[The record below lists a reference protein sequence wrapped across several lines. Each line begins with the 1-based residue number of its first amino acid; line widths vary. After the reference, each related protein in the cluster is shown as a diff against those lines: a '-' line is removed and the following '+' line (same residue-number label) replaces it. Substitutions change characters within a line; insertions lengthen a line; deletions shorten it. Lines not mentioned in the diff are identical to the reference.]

1 MHLSDFISVNME
13 SIVQA
18 WEDFA
23 RTIEPPALTMD
34 RTALR
39 DHASAMLRVIAKD
52 LTAGQTALEQSE
64 KSKGHGLR
72 DNDDTAAE
80 SHADARLLSGYTI
93 EQIVSEFRA
102 LRASVL
108 RLWSNSADKR
118 QDVDPL
124 DIIRFNEAIDQAL
137 AESVGRYARA
147 VKKSQN
153 LFLSILGHDLRHPL
167 EDSIMGASLIMSTT
181 YIASKHNELATRIF
195 NSGQRMLKLVNNLLD
210 FTRTQLGS
218 GLPIKVKKTDIVNL
232 CLGAVEELRT
242 KYPERT
248 IEFSAKGNREG
259 FWDGARIAQVFSNL
273 VGNALQHGAQTEPV
287 TVHLDCGSDE
297 IVARIKNK
305 GAPIDRERMQSIFEP
320 LVRFTEED
328 SIGHANETSLGI
340 GLYITREIVQAHE
353 GVIHVEASNGE
364 GTTFTVR
371 LPRTTAAEVGCKEAT
386 VAPATL

>member
-1 MHLSDFISVNME
+1 
-13 SIVQA
+13 
-18 WEDFA
+18 
-23 RTIEPPALTMD
+23 
-34 RTALR
+34 
-39 DHASAMLRVIAKD
+39 MLRVIAKD
-52 LTAGQTALEQSE
+52 LTAGQTAFEQSE
-64 KSKGHGLR
+64 KSKGQGPR

-108 RLWSNSADKR
+108 RLWSNSAEKR

-153 LFLSILGHDLRHPL
+153 LFLSILGHDLRDPL
-167 EDSIMGASLIMSTT
+167 EDSIKGASLIMSST
-181 YIASKHNELATRIF
+181 YIASKHNEVATRIF
-195 NSGQRMLKLVNNLLD
+195 NSGQRMLNLVNNLLD

-218 GLPIKVKKTDIVNL
+218 SLPIKVKKTDIVNI
-232 CLGAVEELRT
+232 CLGTVEELRMNH
-242 KYPERT
+242 PERS

-259 FWDGARIAQVFSNL
+259 VWDEARIAQAFSNL
-273 VGNALQHGAQTEPV
+273 IGNALQHGAQTEPV
-287 TVHLDCGSDE
+287 TVHLESDSDE
-297 IVARIKNK
+297 IIARIKNK
-305 GAPIDRERMQSIFEP
+305 GVPIDQEKMQSIFEP

-328 SIGHANETSLGI
+328 SMGHANETSLGI
-340 GLYITREIVQAHE
+340 GLYITREIVQAHK
-353 GVIHVEASNGE
+353 GVILVDSSHSE

-371 LPRTTAAEVGCKEAT
+371 LPRTPVFESDCSLPEFVAVEENFSIERMVRSYLTLYEEVLGNAGSRQ
-386 VAPATL
+386 VA

>member
-1 MHLSDFISVNME
+1 MHLSDFISENME

-23 RTIEPPALTMD
+23 RTIEPPALSMD
-34 RTALR
+34 KRALR
-39 DHASAMLRVIAKD
+39 DHASAMLRVISKD
-52 LTAGQTALEQSE
+52 LAAGQTALEQSE

-72 DNDDTAAE
+72 DNNDDTDTAAE

-108 RLWSNSADKR
+108 RLWSNSAERR
-118 QDVDPL
+118 QDIDAL

-137 AESVGRYARA
+137 AESVGRYAQA

-153 LFLSILGHDLRHPL
+153 LFLSILGHDLRDPL

-181 YIASKHNELATRIF
+181 YIGSKHNEVATQIF
-195 NSGQRMLKLVNNLLD
+195 NNGQRMQKLVNNLLD

-218 GLPIKVKKTDIVNL
+218 SLPIKVKRTDIVNL
-232 CLGAVEELRT
+232 CLGAVEELRRN
-242 KYPERT
+242 YPGRS
-248 IEFSAKGNREG
+248 IEFNAKGDREG
-259 FWDGARIAQVFSNL
+259 MWDAARIAQVFSNL
-273 VGNALQHGAQTEPV
+273 IGNALQHGAEDEPV
-287 TVHLDCGSDE
+287 TVHLDCESDE
-297 IVARIKNK
+297 IVAKIRNK

-328 SIGHANETSLGI
+328 WIGHANETSLGI
-340 GLYITREIVQAHE
+340 GLYITREIVQAHK
-353 GVIHVEASNGE
+353 GVIRVDSSKGE
-364 GTTFTVR
+364 GTTFTFR
-371 LPRTTAAEVGCKEAT
+371 LPRDS
-386 VAPATL
+386 

>member
-1 MHLSDFISVNME
+1 MHLSDFISENME

-72 DNDDTAAE
+72 DNNDTAAE

-108 RLWSNSADKR
+108 RLWSNAAEKR
-118 QDVDPL
+118 QDVDPV

-137 AESVGRYARA
+137 AESVVRYARA

-153 LFLSILGHDLRHPL
+153 LFLSILGHDLRDPL
-167 EDSIMGASLIMSTT
+167 EDSVMDASLIMSTT

-195 NSGQRMLKLVNNLLD
+195 NSGQRMFKLVNNLLD
-210 FTRTQLGS
+210 FTRTQLGA
-218 GLPIKVKKTDIVNL
+218 GLPVKVKKTDIVNI

-259 FWDGARIAQVFSNL
+259 FWDEGRIAEVFTNL
-273 VGNALQHGAQTEPV
+273 IGNALQHGAQAEPV
-287 TVHLDCGSDE
+287 TVHLDSDSDE
-297 IVARIKNK
+297 IIARIKNK

-320 LVRFTEED
+320 LVRFSEED
-328 SIGHANETSLGI
+328 SIGHANESSLGI
-340 GLYITREIVQAHE
+340 GLYITREIVQAHK
-353 GVIHVEASNGE
+353 GVILVASSPGE
-364 GTTFTVR
+364 GTIFTVR
-371 LPRTTAAEVGCKEAT
+371 LPRTPATEVGCGET
-386 VAPATL
+386 SVAPATL

>member
-1 MHLSDFISVNME
+1 MHLSDFISENME
-13 SIVQA
+13 SILQA

-34 RTALR
+34 KRALR
-39 DHASAMLRVIAKD
+39 DHASAMLRVISKD
-52 LTAGQTALEQSE
+52 LAAGQTALEQSE

-108 RLWSNSADKR
+108 RLWSNSAEKR
-118 QDVDPL
+118 QDVDAL

-153 LFLSILGHDLRHPL
+153 LFLSILGHDLRDPL

-181 YIASKHNELATRIF
+181 YIASKHNEVATQIF
-195 NSGQRMLKLVNNLLD
+195 NNGQRMQKLVNNLLD

-218 GLPIKVKKTDIVNL
+218 ALPIKVKRTDIVNL
-232 CLGAVEELRT
+232 CLGAVEELRRN
-242 KYPERT
+242 YPGRS
-248 IEFSAKGNREG
+248 IEFDAKGDREG
-259 FWDGARIAQVFSNL
+259 MWDAARIAQVFSNL
-273 VGNALQHGAQTEPV
+273 IGNALQHGAQDEPV
-287 TVHLDCGSDE
+287 TVHLDCESDE
-297 IVARIKNK
+297 IVAKIGNK
-305 GAPIDRERMQSIFEP
+305 GTPIDRDRMQSIFEP
-320 LVRFTEED
+320 LVRFTEEGR
-328 SIGHANETSLGI
+328 IGHRNETSLGI
-340 GLYITREIVQAHE
+340 GLYITREIVQAHK
-353 GVIHVEASNGE
+353 GVIHVDSSDGE
-364 GTTFTVR
+364 GTTFTFR
-371 LPRTTAAEVGCKEAT
+371 LPRY
-386 VAPATL
+386 

>member
-1 MHLSDFISVNME
+1 MHLADFISENME

-34 RTALR
+34 RAALR
-39 DHASAMLRVIAKD
+39 DHASAMLSVIAKD
-52 LTAGQTALEQSE
+52 LSARQTALEQSE
-64 KSKGHGLR
+64 KSKGRGLR
-72 DNDDTAAE
+72 DDDDTAAE

-108 RLWSNSADKR
+108 RLWSNSPERR

-147 VKKSQN
+147 VKKSQT
-153 LFLSILGHDLRHPL
+153 LFLSILGHDLRDPL
-167 EDSIMGASLIMSTT
+167 RDSITGASLIMSTT
-181 YIASKHNELATRIF
+181 YIASKQNELATQIF
-195 NSGQRMLKLVNNLLD
+195 NNGQRMQKLVDDLLD

-218 GLPIKVKKTDIVNL
+218 ALPIKVKRTDIVNI
-232 CLGAVEELRT
+232 CLGAVEESRRNH
-242 KYPERT
+242 PGRM
-248 IEFSAKGNREG
+248 IEFNATGDREG
-259 FWDGARIAQVFSNL
+259 VWDAARIAQVFTNII
-273 VGNALQHGAQTEPV
+273 GNALQHGSQDEPV
-287 TVHLDCGSDE
+287 VIHLDCESDE
-297 IVARIKNK
+297 IVAKIKNK
-305 GAPIDRERMQSIFEP
+305 GAPISSERMQTIFEP

-328 SIGHANETSLGI
+328 SPGHPNESSLGI
-340 GLYITREIVQAHE
+340 GLYITREIVLAHH
-353 GVIHVEASNGE
+353 GSIYVDSTKRE

-371 LPRTTAAEVGCKEAT
+371 LPRNMANEAGSAGT
-386 VAPATL
+386 NVMQATL

>member
-1 MHLSDFISVNME
+1 MHLSDFISENME
-13 SIVQA
+13 SILQA

-34 RTALR
+34 KRALR
-39 DHASAMLRVIAKD
+39 DHASAMLRVISKD
-52 LTAGQTALEQSE
+52 LAAGQTALEQSE

-108 RLWSNSADKR
+108 RLWSNSAEKR
-118 QDVDPL
+118 QDVDAL

-153 LFLSILGHDLRHPL
+153 LFLSILGHDLRDPL

-181 YIASKHNELATRIF
+181 YIASKHNEVATHIF
-195 NSGQRMLKLVNNLLD
+195 NNGQRMQKLVNNLLD

-218 GLPIKVKKTDIVNL
+218 ALPIKVKRTDIVNL
-232 CLGAVEELRT
+232 CLGAVEELRRN
-242 KYPERT
+242 YPGRS
-248 IEFSAKGNREG
+248 IEFNAKGDREG
-259 FWDGARIAQVFSNL
+259 MWDAARIAQVFSNL
-273 VGNALQHGAQTEPV
+273 IGNALQHGAQDEPV
-287 TVHLDCGSDE
+287 TVHLDCESDE
-297 IVARIKNK
+297 IVAKIGNK
-305 GAPIDRERMQSIFEP
+305 GTPIDRERMQSIFEP

-328 SIGHANETSLGI
+328 RIGHRNETSLGI
-340 GLYITREIVQAHE
+340 GLYITREIVQAHK
-353 GVIHVEASNGE
+353 GVIHVDSSDGE
-364 GTTFTVR
+364 GTTFTFR
-371 LPRTTAAEVGCKEAT
+371 LPRY
-386 VAPATL
+386 

>member
-1 MHLSDFISVNME
+1 MHLSDFISENME

-34 RTALR
+34 RTSLR

-52 LTAGQTALEQSE
+52 LTAGQSALEQSE

-108 RLWSNSADKR
+108 RLWSNSAEKR
-118 QDVDPL
+118 QDVDPR

-153 LFLSILGHDLRHPL
+153 LFLSVLGHDLHDPL
-167 EDSIMGASLIMSTT
+167 NDSIMGASLIMSTT
-181 YIASKHNELATRIF
+181 YIGKHNELATQIF
-195 NSGQRMLKLVNNLLD
+195 NRGQRMLKQVNNLLD

-218 GLPIKVKKTDIVNL
+218 NLPIKVNKTDIANI
-232 CLGAVEELRT
+232 CLGAVEELRK

-248 IEFSAKGNREG
+248 IEFSATGNREG

-273 VGNALQHGAQTEPV
+273 VGNALQHGAQAEPV

-320 LVRFTEED
+320 LVRFTEKD
-328 SIGHANETSLGI
+328 SMGHANETSLGI
-340 GLYITREIVQAHE
+340 GLYITREIVQAHK
-353 GVIHVEASNGE
+353 GVIHVDSSNGE

-371 LPRTTAAEVGCKEAT
+371 LPRTTATEVGCREAS
-386 VAPATL
+386 AASGTL